1 MRKVLLYSGLL
12 LVGLASSQI
21 WPAFGPESHGAAAP
35 ALKFLTMVCLGYLMI
50 HVGREFEIDKSNLR
64 QYGWD
69 YAIAATAA
77 AFPWIFTAAYFVFAL
92 GPTDGVGSRETW
104 VESLLVARFSAPT
117 SAGILFSM
125 LAAAGLA
132 ATWVYRK
139 ARVLAIFDDLDTV
152 LFMIPLKIL
161 VVGMKWQ
168 LAAIAAVIF
177 LLLWAAWK
185 YYRRWK
191 IPTGWNWTLAY
202 AAGLAVVC
210 EAIYLSSR
218 LIDEVAPVHLEVL
231 LPAFALGCAMAAGH
245 EETRSDHRA
254 GVILTAAFMVL
265 VGLSMP
271 ALRGAGALGWGPVLG
286 HVLAVTVLSN
296 LGKMFS
302 VFCYRREASWRERL
316 AVSIGMFPR
325 GEVGAGVLVV
335 SLSYGI
341 DGPAVTVAML
351 SLALNLVLTG
361 VFIAAVKK
369 LIPKASFDA
378 APGHGPSADRNPP
391 EAA

>member
-1 MRKVLLYSGLL
+1 MKKVLLYSALL
-12 LVGLASSQI
+12 LMGLALSQV
-21 WPAFGPESHGAAAP
+21 WPALAP
-35 ALKFLTMVCLGYLMI
+35 ATHGTALPVLKFLTMVCLGYLMI
-50 HVGREFEIDKSNLR
+50 QVGREFEIDKSNIR

-69 YAIAATAA
+69 YVVAATAA
-77 AFPWIFTAAYFVFAL
+77 AFPWIFTAVYFVFVL
-92 GPTDGVGSRETW
+92 GPSGGWATKDAW
-104 VESLLVARFSAPT
+104 VDSLLVARFSAPT

-168 LAAIAAVIF
+168 LAAIAVIIF

-185 YYRRWK
+185 HYRRWAL
-191 IPTGWNWTLAY
+191 PTSWKWTLAY
-202 AAGLAVVC
+202 AVGLAAVS
-210 EAIYLSSR
+210 EAIYVSSK

-231 LPAFALGCAMAAGH
+231 LPAFALGCVMAAGH
-245 EETRSDHRA
+245 EETSGDRRA
-254 GVILTAAFMVL
+254 GGVLTAAFMVL

-271 ALRGAGALGWGPVLG
+271 VLVGVGTTGWGSILG
-286 HVLAVTVLSN
+286 HVVAVTVLSN

-302 VFCYRREASWRERL
+302 VFCYRGEATLRERL

-341 DGPAVTVAML
+341 GGTAVTVAML

-369 LIPKASFDA
+369 LIAKKA
-378 APGHGPSADRNPP
+378 P
-391 EAA
+391 